1 MYDFEQ
7 MADTVVFMPSLGQ
20 NSALSLEYAVF
31 EWRRPYG
38 PPHSSVLTEV
48 CCCQGPSMKLIE
60 RIIRLVMFGGVTH

>member
-1 MYDFEQ
+1 

-48 CCCQGPSMKLIE
+48 CC
-60 RIIRLVMFGGVTH
+60 